1 MEKSPRQLLKTVF
14 GYDEFRP
21 LQEDIIERT
30 LAGSDSFVLMP
41 TGGGKSMCFQIPAL
55 CFDGITI
62 VVSPLISLM
71 KDQVQALQ
79 SNGIKADFFNSSI
92 TPQEENS
99 VISRAEKG
107 EIQLLYLSPEKLIS
121 VSNTWLQNLNIK
133 LVAIDEAHCVSMWGH
148 DFRPEYTQIK
158 SFRNSLPDVPFMA
171 LTATADKSARTD
183 IETQLGLKDSK
194 LFISSFD
201 RKNLAIEV
209 RGQIPKKKK
218 LREIGQFVQR
228 KKNESGIIYCLSRK
242 NTEEVAEYLKTD
254 GHSVAFY
261 HAGMDAEERERVQT
275 EFIND
280 DTKIIVATIAF
291 GMGID
296 KSNVRWVIHYNLPKN
311 LEGYYQEIGRAG
323 RDGLPSE
330 TRLYFTMRDFV
341 LYSQFA
347 DDGANSAMQK
357 DKLNRMLQFAEAKSC
372 RRKILLSYFGEHLP
386 EDCGNCDVCRN
397 PPKDFDGTLLAQKA
411 LSGIARM
418 KEKEGITMLI
428 NVLRGSN
435 NAEVHAAGYFRL
447 KTYGVG
453 KDIGFNDWR
462 DYIIQL
468 ANQGLIEIMYS
479 ERSAL
484 KISPVGWKVLRGELP
499 VKLTFPT
506 IAEEQNRKKPKA
518 AIMAEDGEVDTD
530 LFAELKKLRYSIS
543 REENMP
549 AYIIF
554 SDKSLKAM
562 ASDLPVTENA
572 FLAISGVGMN
582 KMEKYGEEFMEVIK
596 KFKSVTKP
604 KKVPTT
610 YETLVL
616 YKAGLD
622 PKEIA
627 EKRELQITTIY
638 SHLAK
643 LYTEGKEVNLEKLVA
658 KEVVDKVRMAFHE
671 LNRETELKPI
681 FEKLGEAVSYG
692 EIRMSL
698 AIVNRDVHPLSDFE
712 RDGRNQFSQD
722 GAADE
727 R

>member
-1 MEKSPRQLLKTVF
+1 MEKNPQTLLKNIF

-21 LQEDIIERT
+21 LQQEIIDRT
-30 LAGSDSFVLMP
+30 LAGNDSFVLMP

-92 TPQEENS
+92 SPQAEND
-99 VISRAEKG
+99 VITRATKG

-121 VSNTWLQNLNIK
+121 VSNTWLKNLNIK

-148 DFRPEYTQIK
+148 DFRPEYTQLK
-158 SFRNSLPDVPFMA
+158 VFRNSLPAVPFIA
-171 LTATADKSARTD
+171 LTATADKSARAD
-183 IETQLGLKDSK
+183 IEEQLGLKDSK

-201 RKNLAIEV
+201 RQNLSIEV

-218 LREIGQFVQR
+218 LQEIERFVER

-242 NTEEVAEYLKTD
+242 NTEEVADYLKEK

-261 HAGMDAEERERVQT
+261 HAGMDADERERVQT
-275 EFIND
+275 EFIID

-330 TRLYFTMRDFV
+330 TRLYYNMGDFV

-347 DDGANSAMQK
+347 DDGANSEMQK
-357 DKLNRMLQFAEAKSC
+357 DKLSRMLQFAEAKSC
-372 RRKILLSYFGEHLP
+372 RRKILLSYFGEHLTK
-386 EDCGNCDVCRN
+386 DCGNCDVCDN

-418 KEKEGITMLI
+418 HEKEGITMLI

-435 NAEVHAAGYFRL
+435 NAELTAEGYSQL

-453 KDIGFNDWR
+453 RDISFFDWR

-468 ANQGLIEIMYS
+468 ANQGLVEIMYS
-479 ERSAL
+479 EGSAL
-484 KISPVGWKVLRGELP
+484 KISPIGWKVLKGEQP
-499 VKLTFPT
+499 IKLTLP
-506 IAEEQNRKKPKA
+506 ISAGEKKSKKSKV
-518 AIMAEDGEVDTD
+518 MKMVDEGEVNTD

-543 REENMP
+543 KEENVP

-554 SDKSLKAM
+554 NDKTLKAM
-562 ASDLPVTENA
+562 VSELPVTENQ
-572 FLAISGVGMN
+572 FLSISGVGMN
-582 KMEKYGEEFMEVIK
+582 KMKHYGEEFMELIR
-596 KFKSVTKP
+596 KFKTVAKL
-604 KKVPTT
+604 KGIPTT
-610 YETLVL
+610 EETFAM
-616 YKAGLD
+616 YKEGLN
-622 PKEIA
+622 PEEIA
-627 EKRELQITTIY
+627 AKRALQITTIY
-638 SHLAK
+638 SHLSQ
-643 LYTEGKEVNLEKLVA
+643 LYTEGKQVQLEKLVE
-658 KEVVDKVRMAFHE
+658 KEVVDKVRIAFNE
-671 LNRETELKPI
+671 LDRQIILKPI
-681 FEKLGEAVSYG
+681 FEKLEETVSYG

-698 AIVNRDVHPLSDFE
+698 TLILKNE
-712 RDGRNQFSQD
+712 
-722 GAADE
+722 
-727 R
+727 

>member
-1 MEKSPRQLLKTVF
+1 MEKHPQTLLKNVF

-21 LQEDIIERT
+21 LQQEIIDRT
-30 LAGSDSFVLMP
+30 LVGKDSFVLMP

-71 KDQVQALQ
+71 KDQVQALE

-92 TPQEENS
+92 SPQAEND
-99 VISRAEKG
+99 VISRATKA

-121 VSNTWLQNLNIK
+121 VSNTWLKKLNIK

-148 DFRPEYTQIK
+148 DFRPEYTQLK
-158 SFRNSLPDVPFMA
+158 VFRNSLPEVPFMA

-183 IETQLGLKDSK
+183 IEEQLGLKDSK

-201 RKNLAIEV
+201 RKNLSIEV
-209 RGQIPKKKK
+209 RGQVPKKKK
-218 LREIGQFVQR
+218 LQEIGRFVER

-242 NTEEVAEYLKTD
+242 NTEEVANYLKED

-261 HAGMDAEERERVQT
+261 HAGMNPEERERVQT
-275 EFIND
+275 KFIND

-330 TRLYFTMRDFV
+330 TRLYYNMKDFV

-347 DDGANSAMQK
+347 DNGANSTMQK
-357 DKLNRMLQFAEAKSC
+357 EKLRRMLQFAEAKSC
-372 RRKILLSYFGEHLP
+372 RRKILLSYFGEHLTNA
-386 EDCGNCDVCRN
+386 CGNCDVCDN

-435 NAEVHAAGYFRL
+435 NAEVYAGGYFQL

-453 KDIGFNDWR
+453 SDVSFFDWR

-479 ERSAL
+479 EGSAL
-484 KISPVGWKVLRGELP
+484 KISPIGWKVLRGEQSI
-499 VKLTFPT
+499 KLTLPI
-506 IAEEQNRKKPKA
+506 IAKEKKRREPKF
-518 AIMAEDGEVDTD
+518 IKRTDEGEVNME
-530 LFAELKKLRYSIS
+530 LFTELKKLRYSIS
-543 REENMP
+543 REENVP

-554 SDKSLKAM
+554 NDKSLKAM
-562 ASDLPVTENA
+562 ASDLPVTENQ

-582 KMEKYGEEFMEVIK
+582 KMKQYGEKFMKVIR
-596 KFKSVTKP
+596 KF
-604 KKVPTT
+604 
-610 YETLVL
+610 
-616 YKAGLD
+616 
-622 PKEIA
+622 
-627 EKRELQITTIY
+627 
-638 SHLAK
+638 
-643 LYTEGKEVNLEKLVA
+643 
-658 KEVVDKVRMAFHE
+658 
-671 LNRETELKPI
+671 
-681 FEKLGEAVSYG
+681 
-692 EIRMSL
+692 
-698 AIVNRDVHPLSDFE
+698 
-712 RDGRNQFSQD
+712 
-722 GAADE
+722 
-727 R
+727 

>member
-1 MEKSPRQLLKTVF
+1 MQKNPQMLLKNVF

-21 LQEDIIERT
+21 LQQEIIDRT
-30 LAGSDSFVLMP
+30 LAGKDSFVLMP

-55 CFDGITI
+55 CFNGITI

-71 KDQVQALQ
+71 KDQVQALKA
-79 SNGIKADFFNSSI
+79 NGVKADFFNSSI
-92 TPQEENS
+92 SPQEENN
-99 VISRAEKG
+99 VISRATEG

-121 VSNTWLQNLNIK
+121 VSNTWLTKLNIK

-148 DFRPEYTQIK
+148 DFRPEYTQLK
-158 SFRNSLPDVPFMA
+158 VFRNSLPDVPFMA

-183 IETQLGLKDSK
+183 IEEQLGLRKSK

-201 RKNLAIEV
+201 RKNLSIEV
-209 RGQIPKKKK
+209 RGQVPKKQK
-218 LREIGQFVQR
+218 LQEIERFVEQ

-242 NTEEVAEYLKTD
+242 NTEEVADYLKEE

-261 HAGMDAEERERVQT
+261 HAGMNTEERERVQT
-275 EFIND
+275 EFIHD

-330 TRLYFTMRDFV
+330 TRLYYNMRDFM

-347 DDGANSAMQK
+347 DDGANPTMQK
-357 DKLNRMLQFAEAKSC
+357 DKLSRMLQFAEAKSC
-372 RRKILLSYFGEHLP
+372 RRKILLSYFGEHLNN
-386 EDCGNCDVCRN
+386 DCGNCDVCDN

-435 NAEVHAAGYFRL
+435 NAEVNTAGYSQL

-453 KDIGFNDWR
+453 KDISFFNWR

-479 ERSAL
+479 EGSAL
-484 KISPVGWKVLRGELP
+484 KITSIGWKVIKSERTI
-499 VKLTFPT
+499 KLTVPT
-506 IAEEQNRKKPKA
+506 SAEKKTKKKPKT
-518 AIMAEDGEVDTD
+518 IIRTEEGNVNTD
-530 LFAELKKLRYSIS
+530 LFTELKKLRYSIS
-543 REENMP
+543 KEENVP
-549 AYIIF
+549 AYIVF
-554 SDKSLKAM
+554 NDKTLKAM

-582 KMEKYGEEFMEVIK
+582 KMEQYGTEFMDVIK
-596 KFKSVTKP
+596 KFKNFAKP
-604 KKVPTT
+604 KKISTT
-610 YETLVL
+610 RETFML
-616 YKAGLD
+616 YKKGLK

-627 EKRELQITTIY
+627 EQRGLQVTTIY
-638 SHLAK
+638 SHLSQ
-643 LYTEGKEVNLEKLVA
+643 LYTEGKEVELENLVEEETVN
-658 KEVVDKVRMAFHE
+658 KVRDAFNK
-671 LNRETELKPI
+671 LNREVVLKPI
-681 FEKLGEAVSYG
+681 FEKLEETVSYG

-698 AIVNRDVHPLSDFE
+698 TMILKNE
-712 RDGRNQFSQD
+712 
-722 GAADE
+722 
-727 R
+727 